1 MDRTRIG
8 WLRACAPLLAGC
20 PLLLMQIP
28 AMELYK
34 TAGFTRLA
42 LGTVFQWLWFL
53 CAGGGLLLLGLSLY
67 HLVCRLRAG
76 PGPGRKRLSAVVCV
90 LIGAGVL
97 FGVGDALAYQDGG
110 LYSATVTAK
119 GSDRTGA
126 YVVMETQLGGSAWSI
141 ELRCPAACYNLL
153 EVGRVYGPVYYV
165 GKGENG
171 PKYLTD
177 ICPKPE
183 GTES

>member
-1 MDRTRIG
+1 MSPHSSIRMG
-8 WLRACAPLLAGC
+8 KEHW
-20 PLLLMQIP
+20 
-28 AMELYK
+28 
-34 TAGFTRLA
+34 
-42 LGTVFQWLWFL
+42 
-53 CAGGGLLLLGLSLY
+53 LSLIHIY
-67 HLVCRLRAG
+67 
-76 PGPGRKRLSAVVCV
+76 
-90 LIGAGVL
+90 
-97 FGVGDALAYQDGG
+97 
-110 LYSATVTAK
+110 
-119 GSDRTGA
+119 RTGA

-171 PKYLTD
+171 LKYLTN